1 MNEKLE
7 SSMDRERETRKIQTT
22 GGSTFTLSLPKKWA
36 DERGLQAGD
45 GMSIETLNSSLLIS
59 PEELE
64 EERSQEAILDVHPE
78 EDCDSVNRRV
88 LSLYLVGHNVIKIN
102 SQNDRLD
109 SEHRNSVKEL
119 ARNKL
124 VGTEI
129 ISETMEEI
137 TLQTLISY
145 SELQVQGVLKRMFR
159 VASSMHENAMIALE
173 SHDEDLARDVIE
185 LDDEV
190 DRFQMYLIR
199 EVKAALQNPP
209 LVEEIGLK
217 TLRECFGYR
226 LVSKN
231 VERAGDHA
239 VSISENVKEMESP
252 IDDKSLKM
260 LKEIYSL
267 SSSIFERGVD
277 SLFKEDYEA
286 AEEVIEDMEK
296 VYKEEEKVN
305 KYLSDEDPKEDIRI
319 RLILESI
326 RRIAS
331 YGSDIAEIVLN
342 LTVDN
347 GY

>member
-1 MNEKLE
+1 MKKGEK
-7 SSMDRERETRKIQTT
+7 ETRKIQTT
-22 GGSTFTLSLPKKWA
+22 GGSTYTVSLPKMWVEEMNLDSG
-36 DERGLQAGD
+36 DEMA
-45 GMSIETLNSSLLIS
+45 IEEQSSSLLLSPAKFKEEES
-59 PEELE
+59 PEAEMKV
-64 EERSQEAILDVHPE
+64 SSD
-78 EDCDSVNRRV
+78 DNRDAVQRKI
-88 LSLYLVGHNVIKIN
+88 LSLYLVGYNVISIE
-102 SQNDRLD
+102 SDEDRLKP
-109 SEHRNSVKEL
+109 EFRNAIKDL

-129 ISETMEEI
+129 ISESMEKV

-145 SELQVQGVLKRMFR
+145 SELSAKGALRRMFS
-159 VASSMHENAMIALE
+159 VAASMQDNAMLALE
-173 SHDEDLARDVIE
+173 ENDKELAEDVIGI
-185 LDDEV
+185 DDEV